1 MLIDG
6 RAQATGIRQ
15 RGEDATLLMV
25 HQRLARHGE
34 VHPARR
40 RRGCRAGS
48 LLADTNLPDHPKQDD
63 FAIGATYQVTGRSF
77 LVFLLRA
84 TGAGR

>member
-1 MLIDG
+1 M
-6 RAQATGIRQ
+6 
-15 RGEDATLLMV
+15 
-25 HQRLARHGE
+25 ARHGE
-34 VHPARR
+34 VHACPTPPGAS
-40 RRGCRAGS
+40 GWI